1 MKSWT
6 VLSAAA
12 LVLSSGHARAQ
23 MGVVAQP
30 KVFELP
36 PYKIAVTPPGSAL
49 EGAPVRI
56 RPIATGAAAIAQQV
70 CRLEVWREGNAHGAF
85 WAGASDAGCSREEAM
100 NLPAGRYVVKLAMS
114 WETVGGPVTAV
125 RGSRRATAETPYEV
139 TSTEKLQM
147 TKCEFSPIRPMAGR
161 AANVS
166 WEVRNLA
173 SAPLGPFRVSIV
185 VSHQA
190 VDSFTV
196 AALAAGA
203 AFSRTAPWTPQTP
216 GTFRVQ
222 CIVDPENAVNES
234 PSFLKNNTMNN
245 EITVVSADVLRPVIV
260 LGTLRLSPVGWSQDY
275 TVCNVDVD
283 ADYRPEMVGCARP
296 CNGGWNGVPSRD
308 FTPDRVSAN
317 GSGISPGCPGGLV
330 SRTAFKPGPADGPRN
345 HYEDKTYTLK
355 VRASREG
362 RSAESSV
369 PVRVPQYCGMLS
381 FPICVETEG
390 AKSR

>member
-36 PYKIAVTPPGSAL
+36 PYKIAVTPPGSAP

-70 CRLEVWREGNAHGAF
+70 CRLEVWAEGKAHGAF

-100 NLPAGRYVVKLAMS
+100 NLPAGRDAVKLAMS

-173 SAPLGPFRVSIV
+173 SAPLGPFRVSILCPIRR
-185 VSHQA
+185 STA
-190 VDSFTV
+190 
-196 AALAAGA
+196 
-203 AFSRTAPWTPQTP
+203 SRLQRSRRAPPSQGRPRGPRKPRARSAYSASSTPRTP
-216 GTFRVQ
+216 ST
-222 CIVDPENAVNES
+222 I

-308 FTPDRVSAN
+308 FTPDRVRPTGP
-317 GSGISPGCPGGLV
+317 GSLPAAPAASSRGPLSSPARVTVPATTT
-330 SRTAFKPGPADGPRN
+330 RTKPTR
-345 HYEDKTYTLK
+345 
-355 VRASREG
+355 
-362 RSAESSV
+362 
-369 PVRVPQYCGMLS
+369 
-381 FPICVETEG
+381 
-390 AKSR
+390 